1 MDLPEPENVPIEDWH
16 KQEHIPGRQ
25 VCQNA
30 NWVPQRA
37 VELQTRVCIEVRLV
51 VSGDRTQQ
59 NDKIERERQF
69 LMTFLNLLGLPENFL
84 PADTEKVSVVVI
96 GVEEDGGA
104 QRDAHSGQGG
114 D

>member
-1 MDLPEPENVPIEDWH
+1 MDLPELENVPIEDWH

-59 NDKIERERQF
+59 NDKIERERHF
-69 LMTFLNLLGLPENFL
+69 VMTFLNLLGLPENFL
-84 PADTEKVSVVVI
+84 PADTEEV
-96 GVEEDGGA
+96 GVAKLCVEQDEDAAGKA
-104 QRDAHSGQGG
+104 SSG
-114 D
+114 

>member
-1 MDLPEPENVPIEDWH
+1 MDLPELENVPIEDWN
-16 KQEHIPGRQ
+16 KQEHIPGCQ

-30 NWVPQRA
+30 DWVPQRA

-69 LMTFLNLLGLPENFL
+69 CNDLFKFTRP
-84 PADTEKVSVVVI
+84 T
-96 GVEEDGGA
+96 
-104 QRDAHSGQGG
+104 
-114 D
+114 